1 MYLQML
7 SQLKVKR
14 KLTMTWLS
22 SKFFART
29 SMIVKYTVKKPDLNS
44 EIKTELWQMN

>member
-7 SQLKVKR
+7 SQFKVKR

-29 SMIVKYTVKKPDLNS
+29 SMIVKYGQKPDLNS